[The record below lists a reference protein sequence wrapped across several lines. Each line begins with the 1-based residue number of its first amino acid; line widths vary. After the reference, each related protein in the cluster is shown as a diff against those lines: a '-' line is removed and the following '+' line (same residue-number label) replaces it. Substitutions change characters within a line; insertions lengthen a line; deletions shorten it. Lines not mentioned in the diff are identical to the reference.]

1 MTQRLR
7 ASRLREPA
15 LAQAARMLAVLD
27 RDQPRLG
34 ERLLDDPNAAMSGL
48 DGVEI
53 VMVDEN
59 GDGGCSVAGGYR
71 HDLVPPRI
79 VVTRSASRPRRLFTA
94 LHEYGHHL
102 QQNDPELGGH
112 LIDAPHGEELE
123 EAACDVFASRILL
136 PDGLVDEHI
145 PARGPTAES
154 VLALYGTGRASRAAC
169 CVRAVERLG
178 GAGAVVLLSPEGKV
192 DFAVS
197 RGLYPP
203 ARGSDQSSSAVV
215 AAVMGAPEATVE
227 RERTRIRY
235 STGGL
240 SDELYGQATWVDG
253 YIVAV
258 LAESSPGWLQF
269 APPRPGT
276 AQYARPAAP
285 PAWGYGTC
293 STCQDTFPMSES
305 AGQCST
311 CGDPRC
317 GKGHCGCTAARER
330 LCPGCSLYLNRS
342 QFEPGAEQCRSCAE

>member
-1 MTQRLR
+1 
-7 ASRLREPA
+7 
-15 LAQAARMLAVLD
+15 MLAVLD

>member
-1 MTQRLR
+1 
-7 ASRLREPA
+7 
-15 LAQAARMLAVLD
+15 MLAVLD

-34 ERLLDDPNAAMSGL
+34 ERLLDDANAAMSGL

-53 VMVDEN
+53 VVVDET
-59 GDGGCSVAGGYR
+59 GEGGCSVAGGYR
-71 HDLVPPRI
+71 HDLTPPRI
-79 VVTRSASRPRRLFTA
+79 VVTRSASRRRRLFTA

-102 QQNDPELGGH
+102 QRNDPDLAGH
-112 LIDAPHGEELE
+112 LLDAAHGEELE

-145 PARGPTAES
+145 PPRGPTAES
-154 VLALYGTGRASRAAC
+154 VRALYEARPASRAAC
-169 CVRAVERLG
+169 CVRAAERIA
-178 GAGAVVLLSPEGKV
+178 GAGAVVLLRPDGTV

-197 RGLYPP
+197 RGIFPP
-203 ARGSDQSSSAVV
+203 ARGSDQSSTAIVE
-215 AAVMGAPEATVE
+215 AAIGAPDATVE

-240 SDELYGQATWVDG
+240 SDDLYGQAAWIDG

-276 AQYARPAAP
+276 AQYARSAGP

-293 STCQDTFPMSES
+293 STCQDSFPMSDSTGNCE
-305 AGQCST
+305 T
-311 CGDPRC
+311 CGAPRC

-342 QFEPGAEQCRSCAE
+342 QFDRDAEQCRTCAE